1 MALMCV
7 MLLVSCGGKQKVEG
21 TPLAGEP
28 QTGALYSL
36 NDGEGGF
43 RAGKVI
49 VVDDDAIFIH
59 LYGNRWTSR
68 PSRSTAKGAGNP
80 TAVAYSPQS
89 FSSMQPLH
97 LEGGSVSAEELG
109 AYDMWRRSKRPIF

>member
-1 MALMCV
+1 M
-7 MLLVSCGGKQKVEG
+7 EG
-21 TPLAGEP
+21 TPLSGEP

-43 RAGKVI
+43 RAGKVL

-68 PSRSTAKGAGNP
+68 PSRATAKGADNP
-80 TAVAYSPQS
+80 MPVAYSPQS
-89 FSSMQPLH
+89 FSSMQPFH
-97 LEGGSVSAEELG
+97 LEGGTVSVEELND
-109 AYDMWRRSKRPIF
+109 YEKWRRSKRAVF